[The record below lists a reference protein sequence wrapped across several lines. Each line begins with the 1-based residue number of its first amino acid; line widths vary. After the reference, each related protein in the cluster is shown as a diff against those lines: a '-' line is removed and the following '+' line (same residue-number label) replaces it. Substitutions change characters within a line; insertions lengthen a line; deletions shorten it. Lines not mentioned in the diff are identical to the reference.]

1 MLFSRAAK
9 ISRPFKDLN
18 QEKAALLLVTPT
30 ALAELNQSDES
41 VVVSVLASGSL
52 IGEMGILDGE
62 PRSATCTATTEL
74 DVVMQSLSVTPYCDR
89 TQVLVHD
96 IFSGKAHGNSC
107 PGAVRCVGIFNAD
120 SGIVL
125 IGDLQ
130 NNRQP

>member
-1 MLFSRAAK
+1 M
-9 ISRPFKDLN
+9 
-18 QEKAALLLVTPT
+18 LVTPT
-30 ALAELNQSDES
+30 ALAELNQSDDS

-89 TQVLVHD
+89 TQVLVHN

-120 SGIVL
+120 RGIVL
-125 IGDLQ
+125 VGDLQ